1 MKRRKL
7 QVPDRLDLVAPVEI
21 QAAESG
27 DGDKKVATFS
37 IRAYTG
43 GVMQVHGF
51 FDPVIVDLQGL
62 KARGTQI
69 PILNGHSHD
78 RIVGH
83 STDVEVSDQGVSVR
97 GVVSGVG
104 FYANEVVES
113 AKNGFPW
120 QASIGA
126 SVDRALFLEEG
137 ETMVINGQTVKGPLV
152 VAKKTRLN
160 EVSFVPLGADPKT
173 SAKVAAEA
181 HGAQSDTIGVD
192 TMKFEEFVA
201 SLGLDID
208 ALSDTQRTALKAKFE
223 DGATVQARGAQRQP
237 KTRKSKGEAGRPTV
251 EASAE
256 GNQNSND
263 PLQMFRENA
272 AVEAERISGIEA
284 LAKRS
289 EFCQV
294 ENVGTLQA
302 TAIRENWSP
311 DQFELA
317 CRRAGRPDPQSY
329 SGRMTQ
335 EDLQSQAQVLE
346 CAVARQ
352 CGTFTDQD
360 MQRLYDERTLTA
372 ADDKRYRGASV
383 HMLLDAAIAA
393 TGGSY
398 SGSRKSNEFI
408 RTGLRADQELRANAG
423 FSTVSVSQILEN
435 VANKQLIASYDAV
448 EVTWP
453 QICAVHPMSDFK
465 VHSRYRLDSEG
476 SFRVVPPSGEIKHVG
491 LSDDKYQKQLDTYG
505 AIIALNRQ
513 QIIND
518 DLNAFLELPRI
529 LGRMAAV
536 RLEEAV
542 YTLLLSNPNNFFH
555 ANNSNLMTEVLGM
568 DGITEAEETFL
579 NQVDPNGKPILVS
592 PKVLLVPTTLK
603 VTADNLYADNTLDT
617 MALDSNDAVAF
628 ARNPHKGKYPPKS
641 SPYLNNTSITD
652 QDGKALSGQSDTAW
666 YLFADPRVRAAIAVG
681 LLNGNRVPVLE
692 SDETDFNTLGMQ
704 WRAYHDFG
712 VGVEDPK
719 AAVKS
724 TGAG

>member
-1 MKRRKL
+1 MK
-7 QVPDRLDLVAPVEI
+7 
-21 QAAESG
+21 
-27 DGDKKVATFS
+27 
-37 IRAYTG
+37 IRG
-43 GVMQVHGF
+43 
-51 FDPVIVDLQGL
+51 
-62 KARGTQI
+62 KQI
-69 PILNGHSHD
+69 PILNGHSTD

-83 STDVEVSDQGVSVR
+83 STDVEVGAKSIDVK

-104 FYANEVVES
+104 YYATEVVES

-120 QASIGA
+120 QASVGA
-126 SVDRALFLEEG
+126 SVERALFLEEG
-137 ETMVINGQTVKGPLV
+137 ESMVVNGQEVVGPLV

-181 HGAQSDTIGVD
+181 NGARTDTIGVD

-208 ALSDTQRTALKAKFE
+208 SLSDEQKKSLKAKFDE
-223 DGATVQARGAQRQP
+223 GVTIQAKVADNKRKVRKPSGESGNGNPTKVTAAATG
-237 KTRKSKGEAGRPTV
+237 SGG
-251 EASAE
+251 
-256 GNQNSND
+256 GDD
-263 PLQMFRENA
+263 PLKAYRENA
-272 AVEAERISGIEA
+272 ALETERINGINV
-284 LAKRS
+284 LAQKS

-294 ENVGTLQA
+294 ENVGELQA
-302 TAIRENWSP
+302 KAIRENWSP
-311 DQFELA
+311 DQFELE
-317 CRRAGRPDPQSY
+317 CRRAGRPAPQSY
-329 SGRMTQ
+329 SGRMT
-335 EDLQSQAQVLE
+335 EDDMRSQSQVLE

-352 CGTFTDQD
+352 CGTFTSED
-360 MQRLYDERTLTA
+360 MEKLYDEQTLSA

-408 RTGLRADQELRANAG
+408 RAGLRADQELRANAG
-423 FSTVSVSQILEN
+423 FSTVSVSNILEN

-453 QICAVHPMSDFK
+453 RFCAVHPMNDFK

-476 SFRVVPPSGEIKHVG
+476 SFRVVPPSGEIKHVS
-491 LSDDKYQKQLDTYG
+491 LSDDKYTKSLDTYG

-542 YTLLLSNPNNFFH
+542 YTLLLSNPSSFFH
-555 ANNSNLMTEVLGM
+555 ADNSNLDADALSLAGLTS
-568 DGITEAEETFL
+568 AEQLFL
-579 NQVDPNGKPILVS
+579 NQVDDNGKPILVT

-617 MALDSNDAVAF
+617 MASDDSGNVVL
-628 ARNPHKGKYPPKS
+628 ARNPHKGKYPPIS

-652 QDGKALSGQSDTAW
+652 QDGNALSGQSSTAW

-712 VGVEDPK
+712 VGMEDPK

-724 TGAG
+724 AGTG

>member
-7 QVPDRLDLVAPVEI
+7 QIPGRIELTAPVEL
-21 QAAESG
+21 QAAAADEP
-27 DGDKKVATFS
+27 DKKPTFS

-43 GVMQVHGF
+43 GVMQVNGF
-51 FDPVIVDLQGL
+51 FDPVIVDMEGM
-62 KARGTQI
+62 KVRGAQI
-69 PILNGHSHD
+69 PILNGHNTD

-83 STDVEVSDQGVSVR
+83 STDVEVSGNGVSVK

-137 ETMVINGQTVKGPLV
+137 ESMVVNGHEVSGPLV

-181 HGAQSDTIGVD
+181 NGARTDTIGVE
-192 TMKFEEFVA
+192 TMKFEKFVA

-208 ALSDTQRTALKAKFE
+208 SLSDEQKASLQAKFDE
-223 DGATVQARGAQRQP
+223 GINITAAQPETLPEP
-237 KTRKSKGEAGRPTV
+237 KEIHGQQDPETP
-251 EASAE
+251 
-256 GNQNSND
+256 D
-263 PLQMFRENA
+263 PLNAYRENVA
-272 AVEAERISGIEA
+272 LETERVNGINA
-284 LAKRS
+284 LASKS

-294 ENVGTLQA
+294 EGVAAIQA
-302 TAIRENWSP
+302 KAIREGWSA
-311 DQFELA
+311 DQFELE
-317 CRRAGRPDPQSY
+317 CRRAGRPAPQSY
-329 SGRMTQ
+329 SGRMS
-335 EDLQSQAQVLE
+335 EDDLRDQSRVLE

-352 CGTFTDQD
+352 CGTFTDED
-360 MQRLYDERTLTA
+360 MERMYDEKTLEA
-372 ADDKRYRGASV
+372 ADAKRYRGASI

-393 TGGSY
+393 TGGHY

-408 RTGLRADQELRANAG
+408 RAGLMADRELKAASG
-423 FSTVSVSQILEN
+423 FSVVSVSNILEN

-453 QICAVHPMSDFK
+453 RFCAVHPMNDFK

-476 SFRVVPPSGEIKHVG
+476 SFKVVPPSGEIQHVG
-491 LSDDKYQKQLDTYG
+491 LSDAKYTKSLDTYG
-505 AIIALNRQ
+505 AILALNRQ

-518 DLNAFLELPRI
+518 DLNAFMELPAI

-542 YTLLLSNPNNFFH
+542 YVLLLSNPSSFFH
-555 ANNSNLMTEVLGM
+555 ADNGNLDADALSLAGLTS
-568 DGITEAEETFL
+568 AEQLFL
-579 NQVDPNGKPILVS
+579 NQVDGNGKPILVS

-617 MALDSNDAVAF
+617 MAADDDGNVVL
-628 ARNPHKGKYPPKS
+628 ARNPHKGKYPPVS

-652 QDGKALSGQSDTAW
+652 QDGSALSGQSSTAW

-681 LLNGNRVPVLE
+681 LLNGNRTPVLE
-692 SDETDFNTLGMQ
+692 SAETDFNTLGMQ

-712 VGVEDPK
+712 VGMEDSK

-724 TGAG
+724 TGTG